1 MNYFVIILIVSL
13 GLALATA
20 VPINNEKQ
28 LVDLV
33 KDKMQK
39 DVWNHLP
46 PIPEALD
53 RSAHVAKTVIMD
65 HTIVGEGIKA
75 MDYLF
80 GKIWS

>member
-20 VPINNEKQ
+20 VPIKNEKE

-39 DVWNHLP
+39 EVWNHFP

-53 RSAHVAKTVIMD
+53 LSARVAKTVFMD
-65 HTIVGEGIKA
+65 HTIVGNSIKA
-75 MDYLF
+75 IDYLF
-80 GKIWS
+80 GKKWS

>member
-20 VPINNEKQ
+20 VPINIETQ

-39 DVWNHLP
+39 AVWNYLP
-46 PIPEALD
+46 PIQETLD
-53 RSAHVAKTVIMD
+53 HSAHVAKTVIMD
-65 HTIVGEGIKA
+65 QTIVGKGIKA
-75 MDYLF
+75 IDYLF
-80 GKIWS
+80 GKI